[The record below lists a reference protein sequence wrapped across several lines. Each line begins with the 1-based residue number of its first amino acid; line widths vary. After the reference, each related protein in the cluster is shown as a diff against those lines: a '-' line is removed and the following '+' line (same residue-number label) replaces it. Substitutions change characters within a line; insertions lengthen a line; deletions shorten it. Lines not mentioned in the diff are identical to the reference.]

1 MKLHRIPLVILLVF
15 VTSVFVQA
23 QSGTLS
29 PQAQEDITR
38 AQEAQQRA
46 LKAEASALQAQQ
58 LQQGGGRGTPQV
70 ATPFGP
76 APLPRTGTIGGAWWT
91 NAALVSQLGLSDEQK
106 TKIERAYEN
115 HKQTLTA
122 NTQALDKEE
131 AQLAKLLAA
140 DPIDRNAVLNE
151 IDRVVQ
157 ARGDLERTNSAMT
170 LEMREALTAAQW
182 GQLQAPP
189 TAGRIYTPF
198 GPIAKFRAGGPG
210 QRSGGGQ
217 RQQ

>member
-1 MKLHRIPLVILLVF
+1 MKSKVVVSFVVIAGLSGVLWG
-15 VTSVFVQA
+15 QA
-23 QSGTLS
+23 PTPATKEELQQMSERLAEL
-29 PQAQEDITR
+29 QAL
-38 AQEAQQRA
+38 QQRV
-46 LKAEASALQAQQ
+46 QQ
-58 LQQGGGRGTPQV
+58 GGGGRGTAPI

-76 APLPRTGTIGGAWWT
+76 TTLPRTGTIGGAWWT
-91 NAALVSQLGLSDEQK
+91 NAALVTQLGLTDEQK

-131 AQLAKLLAA
+131 SQLAKLLAA
-140 DPIDRNAVLNE
+140 DPIDRNAVLGE

-157 ARGDLERTNSAMT
+157 ARGDLERTNSSMT
-170 LEMREALTAAQW
+170 LEMREVLTAAQW

-198 GPIAKFRAGGPG
+198 GPIANPRAGGPG
-210 QRSGGGQ
+210 QRTGGGQ